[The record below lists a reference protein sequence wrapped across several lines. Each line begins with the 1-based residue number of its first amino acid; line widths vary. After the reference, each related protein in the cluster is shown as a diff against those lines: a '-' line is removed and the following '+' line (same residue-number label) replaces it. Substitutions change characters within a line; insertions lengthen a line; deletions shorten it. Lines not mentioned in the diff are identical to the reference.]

1 MPSGET
7 GSNNSNDGSN
17 SPSPQGA
24 TGSSQQLPNILGAA
38 GLTGP
43 AAAPVNYT
51 VNAQGV
57 TGPAPSIVN
66 YTLDETIDVSGAVI
80 HNVIGSAADGSEVV
94 QTTFVTNDVSGAVVK
109 INENLLEVVYDDYDN
124 TLDVN
129 SPTNVALNQ
138 IKLYA
143 SKIQCEDFHGKGTVE
158 DYSELF
164 RAASKIANDAKRMQL
179 DVDID
184 GFNDFANAADN
195 LSALFT
201 SFTVKLQSVSVV
213 DDLAFLQAIAAAL
226 AKIWN
231 LSEVF
236 GKFQKTILVTSS
248 VMLPKSSHDAA
259 STIQNVM
266 SEVNCAMNYINH
278 FVSPSAQVPSGANL
292 SASDKNIINK
302 AVYAVDN
309 WSTLCNMGVTIAMAN
324 DPDVIYISTINNQ
337 LKAKTLQLNSN
348 TSLLQS
354 TLVGFNIRL

>member
-1 MPSGET
+1 MST
-7 GSNNSNDGSN
+7 GSNNSAS
-17 SPSPQGA
+17 SPSHSPTQ
-24 TGSSQQLPNILGAA
+24 SLPNILGAA
-38 GLTGP
+38 GLTG
-43 AAAPVNYT
+43 AAP
-51 VNAQGV
+51 
-57 TGPAPSIVN
+57 PIVN
-66 YTLDETIDVSGAVI
+66 YILDERIDVSGAVI
-80 HNVIGSAADGSEVV
+80 HNVIGTAADGSEVI
-94 QTTFVTNDVSGAVVK
+94 QTRFDTNDVPGAVVK
-109 INENLLEVVYDDYDN
+109 INENLVEVVYDDYDN
-124 TLDVN
+124 TLDPN
-129 SPTNVALNQ
+129 SPTNLALNQ

-143 SKIQCEDFHGKGTVE
+143 SKIQCEDFHGKGTVA

-248 VMLPKSSHDAA
+248 VMLPKSSHEAA

-278 FVSPSAQVPSGANL
+278 FVSPSAQVPVGANL

-309 WSTLCNMGVTIAMAN
+309 WSTLCNMGVRIAMAN
-324 DPDVIYISTINNQ
+324 DPDVIYISTTSSM
-337 LKAKTLQLNSN
+337 LKTKTRHLNAN
-348 TSLLQS
+348 TAILQS
-354 TLVGFNIRL
+354 TLASFNITF